1 MLSGIQ
7 AYYYNRHE
15 AALVVGLSIMSGG
28 ESAGLVDRH
37 HPDILVHLAA
47 PQQRGLQWSPN

>member
-7 AYYYNRHE
+7 AYYYSRHG
-15 AALVVGLSIMSGG
+15 AALVVGLSVMSGG

-47 PQQRGLQWSPN
+47 PQ